1 VRAATRK
8 RSTVR
13 SLAAVVV
20 AALVLAACGGSSGV
34 TPAAYVKSMC
44 TALGNWKTDVQSAG
58 SKLQSSGAQSATR
71 PVAKRD
77 YQTFVSALVTAT
89 RRAANALHAAG
100 EPSVGDGKRIASGLA
115 RAFDQATVKLAQ
127 AQSQAKSIPTGSAS
141 AFQLGASSVTTQI
154 RSALQGI
161 AGVAPSQSAPL
172 RSAAAKDPACQVLRG

>member
-1 VRAATRK
+1 MRARSRK
-8 RSTVR
+8 RSAVR
-13 SLAAVVV
+13 LFAAVT
-20 AALVLAACGGSSGV
+20 AAAVVLAACGGSSGV

-58 SKLQSSGAQSATR
+58 TKLQSSGAQSATR

-77 YQTFVSALVTAT
+77 YQTFVSALVAAT
-89 RRAANALHAAG
+89 QRAANALHAAG
-100 EPSVGDGKRIASGLA
+100 EPSVNDGKRIASGLA
-115 RAFDQATVKLAQ
+115 RAFDQATVKLTQ
-127 AQSQAKSIPTGSAS
+127 AESQARSISTKSAS

-161 AGVAPSQSAPL
+161 AAVAPSQSAPL